1 MRIAPIAAMIWL
13 GAAGAPI
20 VARAS
25 TTRPSRPTEG
35 TLKVRDG
42 KEVVDVPLRHTDVR
56 IAVAGFLADVKV
68 EQTFINPFDRK
79 IDAVYQFPL
88 PTRAAVSEM
97 EIDVGT
103 RTIRGHIDRRA
114 EARRKYEE
122 ARGEGLVAALL
133 TQERPNLFTQSV
145 ANLEPSARVVV
156 RLRYVQPLDYEAGG
170 YELAFPM
177 VAGPRYVPPARASGP
192 GEGRGTGND
201 AKGPPGDGEGPL
213 AAPVLPEG
221 MRSSHDIALEARIDA
236 GVPVTGIGSP
246 SHRIVVDGARVT
258 LAAGDTIPN
267 KDFILRYKVAGARP
281 DFAVLTHR
289 AAPAGAGSP
298 APPGSLFLL
307 AQPPESA
314 APADITPREMV
325 FVVDTSSSMAGEP
338 LAKAKEVVRRA
349 LGAMGP
355 DDTFQIIRFDD
366 RAGALGARP
375 LANHPRNVALALGW
389 LDGLVP
395 GGGTEMTSGVAAALD
410 FPHDPARLRIV
421 AFLTD
426 GYIGNEDEVL
436 RLVGARLGPA
446 RLFSFGVGSA
456 VNRYLLEEMARV
468 GRGAVEIVRP
478 DEETRAAVGRFH
490 DRIARPLLTDVSVD
504 WNGLDVQ
511 DQVPAAIPD
520 LFLGQPLVIAARYGR
535 SGHAVVTVRARK
547 AGQPVS
553 FRVPVTLPERDDARP
568 AVGSVWARARIA
580 ELSRQL
586 LRLRDG
592 DAEAADLRERIT
604 GIALEHH
611 LMSRYTAFVAV
622 DTTRVTGGGPAAEV
636 KVPVEVPQGVR
647 RPNSLGVVG
656 EAYGY
661 GGLGVVGRGAGGSA
675 SYGRGASDTVL
686 GNEVSTTAGG
696 AGSGSGAGYGSSAGY
711 APAAS
716 LGGRR
721 ARTPDVIT
729 GAITVRGTLD
739 KEIIRRIVR
748 RHQNEI
754 KYCYEQA
761 LTRNHE
767 LEGRLVLELTIAAN
781 GAVIGS
787 AIGESGLKDEAL
799 GACVVQAGRRWSFPA
814 VTSGGVNVVHYPYQ
828 FKTNG
833 SSAGDSPVSEEK
845 KQ

>member
-1 MRIAPIAAMIWL
+1 MRIAPLAAMIWL

-25 TTRPSRPTEG
+25 STRPSSAARVARPTEG
-35 TLKVRDG
+35 TLTVRDG
-42 KEVVDVPLRHTDVR
+42 KQLVDVPLRHTDVR
-56 IAVAGFLADVKV
+56 IAVAGFLADVRV
-68 EQTFINPFDRK
+68 EQTFVNPFDKK

-97 EIDVGT
+97 EIDVGA

-145 ANLEPSARVVV
+145 ANLEPAAKVVV
-156 RLRYVQPLDYEAGG
+156 RLRYVQPLEYEAGG
-170 YELAFPM
+170 YELVFPL
-177 VAGPRYVPPARASGP
+177 VAGPRYTPPRKVEEKMGGKAGGREEAAAGGA
-192 GEGRGTGND
+192 GEGQP
-201 AKGPPGDGEGPL
+201 AP
-213 AAPVLPEG
+213 PVLPEG
-221 MRSSHDIALEARIDA
+221 MRSSHDVAIEATIDA
-236 GVPVTGIGSP
+236 GVPVAGVNSP
-246 SHRIVVDGARVT
+246 SHRIVVAGARVT

-289 AAPAGAGSP
+289 AAGPA
-298 APPGSLFLL
+298 PGSLFLL
-307 AQPPESA
+307 AQPPETA

-349 LGAMGP
+349 LAAMGP

-375 LANHPRNVALALGW
+375 LANHPRNVALALAW
-389 LDGLVP
+389 LDALAP
-395 GGGTEMTSGVAAALD
+395 GGGTEMTAGVAAALD

-426 GYIGNEDEVL
+426 GYIGNEDDVL

-504 WNGLDVQ
+504 WSGLDVR

-520 LFLGQPLVIAARYGR
+520 LFLGQPLVVAARYGR
-535 SGHAVVTVRARK
+535 PGRAVVTVNARK

-553 FRVPVTLPERDDARP
+553 FQVPVTLPERDEARP

-586 LRLRDG
+586 LRLRAG

-604 GIALEHH
+604 AIALEHH
-611 LMSRYTAFVAV
+611 LMSPYTAFVAV
-622 DTTRVTGGGPAAEV
+622 DTTRVTEGGRGAEV
-636 KVPVEVPQGVR
+636 AVPVEVPQGVR
-647 RPNSLGVVG
+647 RPSGVLADVVTVGVGTLGTIG
-656 EAYGY
+656 NY
-661 GGLGVVGRGAGGSA
+661 GRGAGA
-675 SYGRGASDTVL
+675 SYGYA
-686 GNEVSTTAGG
+686 
-696 AGSGSGAGYGSSAGY
+696 AGYGSSYGY
-711 APAAS
+711 SGS
-716 LGGRR
+716 LGARR
-721 ARTPDVIT
+721 ARVPDIIP
-729 GAITVRGTLD
+729 GAASVRGSLD
-739 KEIIRRIVR
+739 KEIIRRVIR

-754 KYCYEQA
+754 KFCYEESLQKH
-761 LTRNHE
+761 HE
-767 LEGRLVLELTIAAN
+767 LQGRLVLEIWIDTGGRVSSATIA
-781 GAVIGS
+781 
-787 AIGESGLKDEAL
+787 ESTLDDDEVA
-799 GACVVQAGRRWSFPA
+799 ACVTQAGRRWMFPA
-814 VTSGGVNVVHYPYQ
+814 ALDGGINIVRYPYL
-828 FKTNG
+828 FR
-833 SSAGDSPVSEEK
+833 SVDSAAREESK
-845 KQ
+845 P